1 MAAVVATVSVT
12 RTSVW
17 GDRKCV
23 DATISFDTGDYAAG
37 GVALTP
43 ANFGLSTKIDFI
55 LTEPGYE
62 VSATPTYN
70 LYRWNSTTAKLEVI
84 QSAAAGAPFT
94 EKGVEAFG
102 AGANVR
108 VLVIGY

>member
-12 RTSVW
+12 RSSVW
-17 GDRKCV
+17 GDRRCV

-43 ANFGLSTKIDFI
+43 ASFGLSSKIDFI

-70 LYRWNSTTAKLEVI
+70 LYRWNSSTSKLEVI
-84 QSAAAGAPFT
+84 QSAAGDAPFA
-94 EKGVEAFG
+94 EKGAEAFG